1 MKGNQTCW
9 LRSNFINSD
18 MQTCSNCHI
27 WNENTAVEAALR
39 KQLERNKCVG
49 PHSYS
54 CSACSWL
61 YCCCRFPIQT
71 TLCRYVTNPADDCP
85 RTRGPCTTPLCG
97 RHPPWART
105 GQWTPWPGWWI
116 AAWYASVR
124 MLVWCLSVAKTLF
137 MVILLHAAWFLT
149 TQVSLSKF
157 LPRMLLLAATL
168 VEHYLL

>member
-1 MKGNQTCW
+1 MKWKIQLSK
-9 LRSNFINSD
+9 LRSESNSREISALD
-18 MQTCSNCHI
+18 HTVTVVLHVAGCI
-27 WNENTAVEAALR
+27 AVADFL
-39 KQLERNKCVG
+39 
-49 PHSYS
+49 PM
-54 CSACSWL
+54 
-61 YCCCRFPIQT
+61 QT

-97 RHPPWART
+97 RHAPWART